1 MSLRH
6 ATRAAFLAGLLASC
20 VASAQSPTTL
30 RLEDAFERT
39 LSSHPSLQRF
49 PLQQDALRAE
59 AATAAQRPPLVVGA
73 SLENVLGTG
82 GTSGLGGAE
91 LSVTVGSSFEPVAK
105 RQARM
110 AVVDAR
116 LAAVD
121 AQVEAER
128 LDLLAG
134 VARRFVEAAAA
145 QTEVEALR
153 THVTQRQAT
162 VEAAGKRVRAGAS
175 PQSVQLAAEAALAR
189 AELELERAQVTA
201 RAARRTL
208 AMSWGERD
216 PGFDRVATDLL
227 RLPALPAFAELAQ
240 LLERTPEL
248 RKFASEARVREARVQ
263 LAQTQSRAD
272 IAWQAGVRR
281 LQEGGDTAFLGSVS
295 IPLGSQARAAP
306 GIRAAQAEL
315 DALAFERDAGEL
327 MLYAT
332 LAEALGRAEVE
343 ALAVQRAEATILPAL
358 SKAEASARSAYQAGA
373 LTYLEWA
380 QLQADWLAAQR
391 DQIAAARST
400 HLALIEIQRL
410 TASPVGAWQES
421 TP

>member
-1 MSLRH
+1 MLLRPT
-6 ATRAAFLAGLLASC
+6 TRAAVWAGLLASC
-20 VASAQSPTTL
+20 VASAQSPATL

-49 PLQQDALRAE
+49 ALQQDALRAE
-59 AATAAQRPPLVVGA
+59 ALTAAQRPPLVVGA
-73 SLENVLGTG
+73 SLENALGTG
-82 GTSGLGGAE
+82 DTGGLGGAE
-91 LSVTVGSSFEPVAK
+91 LSVTVGSSFEPRAR
-105 RQARM
+105 RQARV

-116 LAAVD
+116 VAAVD
-121 AQVEAER
+121 VQIEAER

-153 THVTQRQAT
+153 THVAQRQAT
-162 VEAAGKRVRAGAS
+162 VEAAARRVRAGAS
-175 PQSVQLAAEAALAR
+175 PQSVQLTAAAALAR
-189 AELELERAQVTA
+189 AELELDRARVTA

-208 AMSWGERD
+208 ALSWGERD

-227 RLPALPAFAELAQ
+227 RLPVLPSFAELAR

-248 RKFASEARVREARVQ
+248 RKFASETRVREARVQ
-263 LAQTQSRAD
+263 LARTQSRPD
-272 IAWQAGVRR
+272 VAWEAGVRR
-281 LQEGGDTAFLGSVS
+281 LQDTGDTAFLGSVS
-295 IPLGSQARAAP
+295 IALGSQARAAP
-306 GIRAAQAEL
+306 GIRSAEAEL
-315 DALAFERDAGEL
+315 EALAFERDAGAL

-332 LAEALGRAEVE
+332 LAEASGRAEVE
-343 ALAVQRAEATILPAL
+343 ALAVQRAESTILPAL

-380 QLQADWLAAQR
+380 QLQADWLAARR

-410 TASPVGAWQES
+410 TATPVGAWQES